1 MDHMTIEIS
10 KEALVSVGE
19 IPSYVPRNARTRKKI
34 NLATPWRWIQRGCRG
49 VKLETVLIGGKRYTS
64 VEALQ
69 RFVERTTA
77 AADGTSTVTAS
88 TPSARK
94 KAHEKA
100 NRELDA
106 AGI

>member
-1 MDHMTIEIS
+1 MIDIHSESIIPVSEIRS
-10 KEALVSVGE
+10 H
-19 IPSYVPRNARTRKKI
+19 VPRNPRTGKKAH
-34 NLATPWRWIQRGCRG
+34 LATGWRWIKRGCRG
-49 VKLETVLIGGKRYTS
+49 VKLETVLIGGKRYS
-64 VEALQ
+64 SLEALQ

-100 NRELDA
+100 SRELDA